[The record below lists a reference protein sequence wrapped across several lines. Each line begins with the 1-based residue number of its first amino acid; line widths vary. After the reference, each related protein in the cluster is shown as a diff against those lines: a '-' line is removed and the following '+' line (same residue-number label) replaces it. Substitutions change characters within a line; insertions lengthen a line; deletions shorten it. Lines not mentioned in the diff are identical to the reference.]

1 MNRYDYKQPEL
12 NNIPTVSCL
21 AALDSVIRERLKAGD
36 LQVGPVAKFD
46 GTDDAIV
53 VDGMFRGRGRYGFT
67 GIRWH
72 REGVKGLFGKGIACY
87 GPSLPA
93 HCSLPIVK

>member
-1 MNRYDYKQPEL
+1 ME
-12 NNIPTVSCL
+12 NIPTVSCL
-21 AALDSVIRERLKAGD
+21 AALDSVISGCIKAGI

-46 GTDDAIV
+46 GTDGAII
-53 VDGMFRGRGRYGFT
+53 VDGVFRGRGRYGFT

-72 REGVKGLFGKGIACY
+72 RDGIKGLFGKGIACY

-93 HCSLPIVK
+93 PCSLPIVK